1 MSHLLL
7 FWFQKRTVAIDT
19 LPEIIGF
26 SVFQD
31 ILTKV
36 LIQRFRNPI
45 IMSQLL
51 LFWIQK

>member
-26 SVFQD
+26 RVFQD
-31 ILTKV
+31 INESVYAIVPPVPRLYEC
-36 LIQRFRNPI
+36 
-45 IMSQLL
+45 
-51 LFWIQK
+51 